1 MQIVITGRH
10 IEITA
15 PIKEYIKKK
24 MLRLEKYFNHILEV
38 HVILTTEK
46 HRQIVE
52 VNIDAN
58 GLKIA
63 SQEQTTDI
71 YASLD
76 NVVDK
81 LERKL
86 NRYKERITKHRKK
99 SRGMK
104 EIGFVYSFIEPEEFE
119 QEKREPQI
127 IKSSRLAAKPMSI
140 DEAAMQLD
148 LTSQTFLV
156 FLNDKSNEI
165 NVIYRRKDGNF
176 GLITRE

>member
-1 MQIVITGRH
+1 MQIIITGRH
-10 IEITA
+10 LEITE
-15 PIKEYIKKK
+15 PIKTYVEKK
-24 MLRLEKYFNHILEV
+24 MEKLEKYFNHILEV
-38 HVILTTEK
+38 HVTLTAEK
-46 HRQIVE
+46 HRQIAE

-63 SQEQTTDI
+63 MQEETTDI
-71 YASLD
+71 LASVD

-99 SRGMK
+99 NRGDK
-104 EIGFVYSFIEPEEFE
+104 EFGFLYGVIEPEEFDQE
-119 QEKREPQI
+119 QQEPQI
-127 IKSSRLAAKPMSI
+127 IKSSRSTVKPMSL
-140 DEAAMQLD
+140 DEAAMQMD

-156 FLNDKSNEI
+156 FINDKTNEL

>member
-1 MQIVITGRH
+1 MKVIITGRH
-10 IEITA
+10 IEITN
-15 PIKEYIKKK
+15 PIKSYVEKK
-24 MLRLEKYFNHILEV
+24 MQRLEKFFNHILEI

-46 HRQIVE
+46 HRQIAE
-52 VNIDAN
+52 VTINAN

-63 SQEQTTDI
+63 SQEETTDI
-71 YASLD
+71 YASID
-76 NVVDK
+76 SIVDK

-99 SRGMK
+99 SRGSK
-104 EIGFVYSFIEPEEFE
+104 EIGFVYGVIEPEEFE

-127 IKSSRLAAKPMSI
+127 IESSRLAAKPMSI

-148 LTSQTFLV
+148 LTNQIFLV

-165 NVIYRRKDGNF
+165 NCIYRRKDGNF
-176 GLITRE
+176 GLIIRE

>member
-1 MQIVITGRH
+1 MQISITGRH
-10 IEITA
+10 LEITA
-15 PIKEYIKKK
+15 PLREYVAKKIQ
-24 MLRLEKYFNHILEV
+24 RLEKYFNHILEV
-38 HVILTTEK
+38 HVILSAEK
-46 HRQIVE
+46 HRQIAE
-52 VNIDAN
+52 VNINAN

-63 SQEQTTDI
+63 SQEETTDI
-71 YASLD
+71 YASID
-76 NVVDK
+76 SIVDK

-86 NRYKERITKHRKK
+86 NRYKERMTKHRKK
-99 SRGMK
+99 SRGSK
-104 EIGFVYSFIEPEEFE
+104 EIEFVDGVIEPEEFE

-148 LTSQTFLV
+148 LTNQTFLV

-176 GLITRE
+176 GLITRK

>member
-15 PIKEYIKKK
+15 PIKEYVEKKIK
-24 MLRLEKYFNHILEV
+24 RLEKYFNHILEV
-38 HVILTTEK
+38 RVTLIGEK
-46 HRQIVE
+46 HRQIAE

-58 GLKIA
+58 GLNIA
-63 SQEQTTDI
+63 SSDETSDI
-71 YASLD
+71 YASID

-86 NRYKERITKHRKK
+86 QKYKERLTRHRKRTYDK
-99 SRGMK
+99 K
-104 EIGFVYSFIEPEEFE
+104 EVGFVYSYITPEELEPE
-119 QEKREPQI
+119 KTEPQI
-127 IKSSRLAAKPMSI
+127 IKSSRLASKPMSI

-148 LTSQTFLV
+148 LTNQIFLV
-156 FLNDKSNEI
+156 FVNDKTNEL

-176 GLITRE
+176 GLIERE